1 MDTKKTLGT
10 ALTLLGA
17 SFWGLCAVVSK
28 YLIVDKGLDTIWMT
42 DFRMTSAGIILL
54 VWAYMKSGSDI
65 FKIWRSM
72 ESIRK
77 LLFIALI
84 GFGACQ
90 VTYFLSIQ
98 YCNAGI
104 ATALQ
109 QTAPVF
115 VLVLVVIKEHRA
127 PTLTELGVLALV
139 ILGSFLLATGGDI
152 HALSIPMLALVYG
165 LLSAITCV
173 VYIVKPAELIK
184 DYGTFETIGWGL
196 TVGGIAIL
204 PLGKLWHITGVFDLG
219 TWLGLAYIILLG
231 AVAAFCCFLYGCS
244 IVGPIKGSIYGLLEP
259 VIAVFASLVFLGQ
272 EFSLADYCGIAAI
285 LGGIVWLTL
294 SKR

>member
-1 MDTKKTLGT
+1 MTVGT
-10 ALTLLGA
+10 ILTLLGA
-17 SFWGLCAVVSK
+17 SFWGFCAVVSK

-42 DFRMTSAGIILL
+42 DFRMTAAGIILL
-54 VWAYMKSGSDI
+54 AWAYMKSGSEI
-65 FKIWRSM
+65 FRIWHSR
-72 ESIRK
+72 ESVRK
-77 LLFIALI
+77 LLFIAFI

-109 QTAPVF
+109 QTAPIF
-115 VLVLVVIKEHRA
+115 VLVLVVIKERRL
-127 PTLTELGVLALV
+127 PTITEAGVLTLV
-139 ILGSFLLATGGDI
+139 IFGSFLLATGGDL
-152 HALSIPMLALVYG
+152 HALSIPALALVYG

-196 TVGGIAIL
+196 TAGGIAIM
-204 PLGKLWHITGVFDLG
+204 PLGRLWHISGVFDLG

-244 IVGPIKGSIYGLLEP
+244 IVGPVKGSIYGLLEP
-259 VIAVFASLVFLGQ
+259 VIAVFASLIFLGQ
-272 EFSLADYCGIAAI
+272 DFSTADYCGIAAI
-285 LGGIVWLTL
+285 LGGIAWLTL
-294 SKR
+294 SKK